1 MGFRYLNEKTYQK
14 QRGFAVAAENGG
26 PLDVGSIYVSLPN
39 SEQTR
44 RIPNLYIGRRIFVC
58 DADKFYIWSLKEA
71 YNNENADNYVKDPYT
86 YGEWKEWISGS
97 TDNTSYGIDFT
108 VNGSSNYSNDYPVLV
123 TENGNVALTAK
134 VYGIWQG
141 KKVYFDDSQIGYDWN
156 TNESNVTSGNTYTF
170 DLVSGYD
177 KVGFLVCKA
186 YILINNKKVYLSQKS
201 VKFIVF
207 NREKTE
213 TNISTENGRAY
224 MHVEHNMLYMSK
236 KMSQLQRGMSVSLTH
251 PDEDGAPNID
261 MTYVLSNSVYPN
273 GLSSNPATE
282 YLPGMF
288 PNFYQGRLVYSKTDK
303 EFYYW
308 GRRDTNHICYIP
320 SDGNMTDEEYIRRF
334 NTKNGVYDTTKFTWK
349 VLPRTSDFSSNVS
362 GYSIKGFQI
371 ALTIASNTGGASW
384 TVYNGNLGDV
394 PSGNYTTTATLYA
407 LLSDNVSKLKVANV
421 TYSWADTNVDS
432 VTRYWGLTSVAGSQQ
447 HTTSSTGQDGYFD
460 FLVHDTKPTAISKVG
475 VTANTSEGISLT
487 QPIIGSIIPS
497 VSNYGCRIT
506 IDGTN
511 PAVVDAARF
520 IVNPNHASSES
531 TKFHAELTY
540 TASGEMEE
548 IDSTALRYQWSISE
562 PDMDGP
568 SSDTADK
575 FNNFKDKNE
584 STSNDRVL
592 AVSCKIYYNGELL
605 ASGTVNVT
613 LLRKA
618 VYDVALTTNVGSFV
632 VDGNDYSIGVTNG
645 RVKPTNGTGRID
657 VSLIDIYN
665 SSATPPNFTYSWTVT
680 EGMFASSADNASATF
695 SRNNTDPDNY
705 LTYKCTL
712 HSTVEGFGDL
722 PDKTVTIVINKAS
735 KFDIVLSANKIG
747 IEEESKYGTVN
758 YFKRN
763 IPGGAYS
770 INVTAEL
777 RDLNG
782 NLTAT
787 ELANNASFAWRLDTN
802 KGNVVT
808 LGSST
813 GSEIGTSYSPS
824 TEGDK
829 DFVIEVK
836 GSYNGALVRTETL
849 SGTVNKRSDL
859 YVKFRL
865 DSATGTVI
873 DNLSDSPYSGKSHT
887 VYCELASRNNDD
899 LTKYTITNVEWSGI
913 EMDAVDPAPGGNGF
927 NDHVTATCS
936 NDSQSSTKTVGIG
949 CVMYLTKSDAGE
961 TLEEV
966 ASAEIYGKVGL
977 APKYRLVIK
986 HNNTEID
993 DIGEISVNET
1003 YAMTANIVDDNG
1015 VAPASVLNAATF
1027 SWLDSTGR
1035 TTPYVENPHTIVN
1048 TANSS
1053 DDAVKYFTITV
1064 QANYSDP
1071 IISDE
1076 LVTTLSGYVKKAPKY
1091 VLQVIFNNHP
1101 VSNGNSIATVNH
1113 NSSLGLTGKVLD
1125 ANNGNTVVGVPNYS
1139 SAWNSSQSPSANVI
1153 LTNSNIDSE
1162 QAVYLY
1168 TFTND
1173 AVAKTTTEQ
1182 DEYTV
1187 ETSITISVIIGGKT
1201 LSCQVYVSVLPI
1213 YLNLPKYTGMSFVP
1227 SYKQNTSLPD
1237 DCNIS
1242 EQCDKYGK
1250 FYVGLNGS
1258 DIRLSDEYLWYT
1270 LDNSSTKYSLSESD
1284 NSDYSYMAEVYS
1296 EMRTHSTITLHVYG
1310 FWNGGSEP
1318 EEKTI
1323 TRNINLVQKGDFS
1336 FGFSSPYKENVSG
1349 NDIFVR
1355 QYAPGSDDDNEYYFT
1370 IDEECNNTNLT
1381 SDILGGVITLSDKSV
1396 STRYE
1401 DFGSLWQYKMVA
1413 DGTTYPI
1420 YLGARGL
1427 LNFDDAIYNVIEYSN
1442 KDISG
1447 QPFIAAYKL
1456 KASLKDSVTLVANT
1470 TYYLSDILNVRISRN
1485 YKMISGDYKLSEE
1498 SNFSAIRY
1506 SGTHVNSANGTFCVT
1521 SGSSSTIYIEVD
1533 LFGQKNGSD
1542 TLTIKTSV
1550 DVNIGDNVEALYVTR
1565 TYEVFDS
1572 QVQGKTT
1579 QITEYGTSPS
1589 DREKESTYIYMK
1601 SDMLRIT
1608 VQAVGHNLENVG
1620 GDLKMY
1626 TMDGEDYNE
1635 VSIRTLEQLRRK
1647 TNEFLPGYHVANKTI
1662 TNRSDGYQECNFDV
1676 YIRWDYTMESYMT
1689 QNDTT
1694 FYFSWG
1700 GKWGYNIGTDNN
1712 RFVPCATW
1720 WLLRLRKA
1728 LSMSADTSQDTE
1740 PNKTVGIKFTVN
1752 GHYLTKYT
1760 NYITVEKKGAS
1771 ATTYTTISPT
1781 ITCTNPDDST
1791 LEPAENS
1798 RIFKFTT
1805 EPITE
1810 TTTYRI
1816 TYKINDYSVY
1826 RTHTVYVVESAPEIT
1841 VYSNWNE
1848 RL

>member
-1 MGFRYLNEKTYQK
+1 MGFRYLNDKTYQK

-44 RIPNLYIGRRIFVC
+44 RISNLYIGRRIFVC

-71 YNNENADNYVKDPYT
+71 YDSENPDKYINDPYT

-134 VYGIWQG
+134 VYGLWQG
-141 KKVYFDDSQIGYDWN
+141 KKVYFEDAQIGYDWN
-156 TNESNVTSGNTYTF
+156 TNATNVTSGNTYTF

-186 YILINNKKVYLSQKS
+186 YVLINNKKAYLAQKS

-207 NREKTE
+207 NKEKTE
-213 TNISTENGRAY
+213 TNISTANGRAY
-224 MHVEHNMLYMSK
+224 MHVEHNMLYMTK
-236 KMSQLQRGMSVSLTH
+236 KVSQLQRGMSVSVSH
-251 PDEDGAPNID
+251 PDDDGATNID

-273 GLSSNPATE
+273 GLSANPADE

-288 PNFYQGRLVYSKTDK
+288 PNFYQGRLVYSKADK

-320 SDGNMTDEEYIRRF
+320 SASNLTDEEYIRRF

-362 GYSIKGFQI
+362 GYTIKGFQI

-407 LLSDNVSKLKVANV
+407 LLSDNVTKLKVANV

-447 HTTSSTGQDGYFD
+447 HTASATGQDGYFD
-460 FLVHDTKPTAISKVG
+460 FLVHDTKPTTISKVG
-475 VTANTSEGISLT
+475 VTASTSEGVSLT

-520 IVNPNHASSES
+520 IVNPNHASSEN
-531 TKFHAELTY
+531 TNFHAELTY

-562 PDMDGP
+562 PDMNGP
-568 SSDTADK
+568 ASDTADK
-575 FNNFKDKNE
+575 TNNFKDKNE
-584 STSNDRVL
+584 STTNDRVL
-592 AVSCKIYYNGELL
+592 AVGCKIYYNGELL

-645 RVKPTNGTGRID
+645 KVKPTDGTGRID

-665 SSATPPNFTYSWTVT
+665 SSTTPPNFTYSWEVT
-680 EGMFASSADNASATF
+680 EGTFASSAANASATF
-695 SRNNTDPDNY
+695 SRNNTDPENY

-712 HSTVEGFGDL
+712 HSTVEGFGAL
-722 PDKTVTIVINKAS
+722 PDKTVTVVINKAS

-787 ELANNASFAWRLDTN
+787 ELANNASFAWRLATN
-802 KGNVVT
+802 EGSVAS
-808 LGSST
+808 LGAST
-813 GSEIGTSYSPS
+813 GSEITTSYNPS

-836 GSYNGALVRTETL
+836 GSYNNTLVRTETL
-849 SGTVNKRSDL
+849 SGTINKRSDL

-865 DSATGTVI
+865 DSGTGTVI
-873 DNLSDSPYSGKSHT
+873 DSLSVSPYSGKSHT

-913 EMDAVDPAPGGNGF
+913 EMDGVDPAPGSNGY
-927 NDHVTATCS
+927 NDHVTATCT
-936 NDSQSSTKTVGIG
+936 NDSQTSIKTVGIG
-949 CVMYLTKSDAGE
+949 CVMYLTKTDAGE

-977 APKYRLVIK
+977 APKYRLVVK
-986 HNNTEID
+986 HNGTEIN
-993 DIGEISVNET
+993 DIGEIGVNET
-1003 YAMTANIVDDNG
+1003 YAMTASIVDDNN
-1015 VAPASVLNAATF
+1015 VAPSSIINGASF

-1035 TTPYVENPHTIVN
+1035 TTPYVENPHTIAN

-1053 DDAVKYFTITV
+1053 EDEVKDFTITV
-1064 QANYSDP
+1064 QANYTDP

-1076 LVTTLSGYVKKAPKY
+1076 LITTFSGYVKKAPKY
-1091 VLQVIFNNHP
+1091 VLQVVFNNHP
-1101 VSNGNSIATVNH
+1101 VSHGNTIATVNH
-1113 NSSLGLTGKVLD
+1113 NSSLGLTGQVLD
-1125 ANNGNTVVGVPNYS
+1125 ANNNYTVVGVPNYNT
-1139 SAWNSSQSPSANVI
+1139 AWNTSQQPADNVR
-1153 LTNSNIDSE
+1153 NSQGSVDSE
-1162 QAVYLY
+1162 RAQFEY
-1168 TFTND
+1168 TFTNS
-1173 AVAKTTTEQ
+1173 AVAKTPAEQ

-1187 ETSITISVIIGGKT
+1187 ETSITISVRMGGRT
-1201 LSCQVYVSVLPI
+1201 LSCTVYVDVLPI
-1213 YLNLPKYTGMSFVP
+1213 YLNLPKYTGMSFIP
-1227 SYKQNTSLPD
+1227 SYKQNSSLPD

-1250 FYVGLNGS
+1250 YYVGLQGS

-1270 LDNSSTKYSLSESD
+1270 LDDRSTKYSLSESD
-1284 NSDYSYMAEVYS
+1284 DSRYNYMAEVYS
-1296 EMRTHSTITLHVYG
+1296 EMRSHDTITLHVYG
-1310 FWNGGSEP
+1310 FWNNGSEP

-1323 TRNINLVQKGDFS
+1323 TRNINLVKKGDFS
-1336 FGFSSPYKENVSG
+1336 FTFSSPYKENESG
-1349 NDIFVR
+1349 EDIFVR
-1355 QYAPGSDDDNEYYFT
+1355 QQSLGSDDDNDYYFT
-1370 IDEECNNTNLT
+1370 IDEGCNNTDLT
-1381 SDILGGVITLSDKSV
+1381 SDIGGVIDLRNRTI
-1396 STRYE
+1396 STKFE
-1401 DFGSLWQYKMVA
+1401 DIGSPWQYKMVA
-1413 DGTTYPI
+1413 DGETYPI

-1427 LNFDDAIYNVIEYSN
+1427 LNFDDGDYNLIEYSN

-1447 QPFIAAYKL
+1447 QPFLAAYRL
-1456 KASLKDSVTLVANT
+1456 KAVLKDSVTLVANT
-1470 TYYLSDILNVRISRN
+1470 TYYLSDILDVKIQRT
-1485 YKMISGDYKLSEE
+1485 YKMVQGDYKLSEE
-1498 SNFSAIRY
+1498 SNFTAIRY
-1506 SGTHVNSANGTFCVT
+1506 SGTHVNTSNGTFCVT
-1521 SGSSSTIYIEVD
+1521 SGSSSTIDVEVD
-1533 LFGQKNGSD
+1533 LFGKMNGSK
-1542 TLTIKTSV
+1542 TLTIKASV
-1550 DVNIGDNVEALYVTR
+1550 DVNIGENVEALYLTR
-1565 TYEVFDS
+1565 VYETFDS

-1579 QITEYGTSPS
+1579 EITEYGIAPT
-1589 DREKESTYIYMK
+1589 DREKGSDYVYMM
-1601 SDMLRIT
+1601 SDMQRVT

-1620 GDLKMY
+1620 GNLKMY
-1626 TMDGEDYNE
+1626 TNNGESYDE
-1635 VSIRTLEQLRRK
+1635 VPHRTLEELRRK

-1676 YIRWDYTMESYMT
+1676 YIRWYYTMDSYMT
-1689 QNDTT
+1689 RLDTT

-1700 GKWGYNIGTDNN
+1700 GKWGYNVGPDNN
-1712 RFVPCATW
+1712 RFVPCTTAW
-1720 WLLRLRKA
+1720 ILMLRKA

-1740 PNKTVGIKFTVN
+1740 PDKTVDIKFTVN
-1752 GHYLTKYT
+1752 GHGLTKYP

-1771 ATTYTTISPT
+1771 ATTYTTITPS

-1791 LEPAENS
+1791 LDPFENS
-1798 RIFKFTT
+1798 RTFKFTT
-1805 EPITE
+1805 DTITE

-1816 TYKINDYSVY
+1816 TYKINDTSVW
-1826 RTHTVYVVESAPEIT
+1826 RTHTVYVVEAAPEIT
-1841 VYSNWNE
+1841 VYSNWHE
-1848 RL
+1848 YL